1 MALINWGTEERVVLT
16 IAAVS
21 IFAKPLS
28 SIFCSQSP
36 GGQQLYTYVVIYV
49 KFYICTYH
57 ILFAVTAPVLKAGH
71 SKKVVAGRRL
81 KLSCKVKLLFNL
93 KGLKPWFL
101 KKIFDDQKSKIM
113 IFRLIES
120 WSLGD
125 EQSVSLASNLLVQ
138 GRCSPLFPRPS
149 CHHNLQKVS
158 FTIASKKYM
167 SP

>member
-49 KFYICTYH
+49 KFYICSYH

-81 KLSCKVKLLFNL
+81 KLSCKVKLLFKQNFWNL
-93 KGLKPWFL
+93 DLRRKIRSWFL
-101 KKIFDDQKSKIM
+101 EKGN
-113 IFRLIES
+113 RLIES

-138 GRCSPLFPRPS
+138 GRGSPLFPRPS